1 MGDLMSV
8 IEYWEDVKDWAEN
21 LGINIERAVRN
32 PASQYPDY
40 NATDSD
46 TLGRRVD
53 YDNIEDYFETPRQ
66 FEKWFKAHLLLMKK
80 NLEEYRGNVP
90 LDSYYEKSLITL
102 VNNLH
107 TFPKVDDD
115 TKALEIWLKKY
126 DDMVTTLQI
135 EFMNE
140 LNKMAAP
147 HKGGTI
153 ETTTVRFR
161 PPGGSRSYQTSQAST
176 DAFMRGLR
184 EIISSSE
191 NKPMMEM
198 EDPNLDVI
206 KMMLE
211 PVPVNVFHRIKEGQ
225 EHDTMTFTLNSNEM
239 RAIRQFLEKIRVHK
253 NEQSRPHQ
261 LGDSPKWK
269 YGKDGNLQPIE
280 VDEGNT
286 LVSGRFIKLL
296 DDNNFQIER
305 SKHNQFTKI
314 IDSNMPIKISLKK
327 HYLLSKGSLAL
338 GSLHNRRTMTDE
350 TRKSGQIVLD
360 KYINPKMAHE
370 YFSQKENLTK
380 KFIKNQLERGRVI
393 PLPHLHV
400 SIRNTMPEHFPSD
413 EVVEI
418 LSTAL
423 FNYENKLHIKYV
435 EGEFSNVFSKI
446 DFTNINTL
454 GVETKGVPRRD

>member
-1 MGDLMSV
+1 
-8 IEYWEDVKDWAEN
+8 
-21 LGINIERAVRN
+21 
-32 PASQYPDY
+32 
-40 NATDSD
+40 
-46 TLGRRVD
+46 
-53 YDNIEDYFETPRQ
+53 
-66 FEKWFKAHLLLMKK
+66 
-80 NLEEYRGNVP
+80 
-90 LDSYYEKSLITL
+90 
-102 VNNLH
+102 
-107 TFPKVDDD
+107 
-115 TKALEIWLKKY
+115 
-126 DDMVTTLQI
+126 
-135 EFMNE
+135 
-140 LNKMAAP
+140 
-147 HKGGTI
+147 
-153 ETTTVRFR
+153 
-161 PPGGSRSYQTSQAST
+161 
-176 DAFMRGLR
+176 
-184 EIISSSE
+184 
-191 NKPMMEM
+191 
-198 EDPNLDVI
+198 
-206 KMMLE
+206 MLE

-327 HYLLSKGSLAL
+327 HYLLSKGKHRPALQSL
-338 GSLHNRRTMTDE
+338 MTNE
-350 TRKSGQIVLD
+350 TRRSGQIVLD

-370 YFSQKENLTK
+370 NFSQKENLTK
-380 KFIKNQLERGRVI
+380 KFIKNQLERGRTI
-393 PLPHLHV
+393 SLPHLHV